1 MNRIL
6 VPVNFSTA
14 CEHTLQFA
22 HDIANTLGVGI
33 DLLHC
38 FPVQAYNRMYNFGKQ
53 DYSLGIKDMLSN
65 FYERNLPTSEITPN
79 LYAKPG
85 SVIENI
91 AALSAE
97 YQLVLI
103 SSNTFSEKAKQ
114 WLGSRATG
122 IISTARCPVLIV
134 SPVAHYHSWEKIWHI
149 KRRDNE
155 ILRHR
160 LNKLKIKPQL
170 VQEKT
175 FIQKTF
181 TSAIWQKI
189 VAYSNT
195 PKESLPQAVKTNE
208 FEEEVHLII
217 LVCHEKESFLQFLR
231 ADAMQFIFQF
241 PVPVLIFPMR
251 KM

>member
-14 CEHTLQFA
+14 CENTLRFA
-22 HDIANTLGVGI
+22 HDMANTLGVGI
-33 DLLHC
+33 DLLYC
-38 FPVQAYNRMYNFGKQ
+38 FPVRAYNRIYDFGKQ
-53 DYSLGIKDMLSN
+53 EYSLGIKEMLSR
-65 FYERNLPTSEITPN
+65 FFQDNLPNSQLTPD

-85 SVIENI
+85 SVVENI
-91 AALSAE
+91 AAMSAE

-103 SSNTFSEKAKQ
+103 SSSTFSEKAKK
-114 WLGSRATG
+114 WLGSRASG
-122 IISTARCPVLIV
+122 IASTAHCPVLIV
-134 SPVAHYHSWEKIWHI
+134 PPTAHYRNWEKIWHI
-149 KRRDNE
+149 KRRDKVV
-155 ILRHR
+155 LTHK
-160 LNKLKIKPQL
+160 LNKLKIPPKL

-175 FIQKTF
+175 LQQKTF

-189 VAYSNT
+189 VAYSNK

-217 LVCHEKESFLQFLR
+217 LVCHQKESFLQFLR

-251 KM
+251 KL

>member
-53 DYSLGIKDMLSN
+53 DYSLGIKYMLSN
-65 FYERNLPTSEITPN
+65 FYERNLPTSEVTPN

-85 SVIENI
+85 SVVENI
-91 AALSAE
+91 TAMSAE

-103 SSNTFSEKAKQ
+103 SSSTFSEKTRK
-114 WLGSRATG
+114 WLGSRASG
-122 IISTARCPVLIV
+122 IASTARCPVLIV
-134 SPVAHYHSWEKIWHI
+134 PPAAHYRSWEKIWHI
-149 KRRDNE
+149 KRRDKVV
-155 ILRHR
+155 LTHK
-160 LNKLKIKPQL
+160 LNQLKINPQL
-170 VQEKT
+170 VQEKMLQ
-175 FIQKTF
+175 QKTF

-195 PKESLPQAVKTNE
+195 PKESLPQAVKANE

-217 LVCHEKESFLQFLR
+217 LVCHQKESFLQFLR

-251 KM
+251 KL